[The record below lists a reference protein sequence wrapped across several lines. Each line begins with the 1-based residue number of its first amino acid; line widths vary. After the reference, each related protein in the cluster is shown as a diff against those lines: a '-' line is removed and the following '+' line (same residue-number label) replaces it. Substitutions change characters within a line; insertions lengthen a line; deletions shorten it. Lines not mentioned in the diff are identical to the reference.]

1 MQIGSYL
8 NTYNNMINSGSE
20 INTKSPEGVKTVSN
34 TVENLSSG
42 SVFEGSVVSIK
53 GDQVTLGLSNGGN
66 ISARLD
72 GSVNLSEGQS
82 VFFEVKSNDGATIAI
97 RPVSMETGN
106 NPILM
111 NALNTA
117 GVQVTERSLN
127 MVNSMMKE
135 SMPIDSNSL
144 LAMNRQ
150 LLSNPDI
157 SPDTVVLMNKLQI
170 PVSKENASM
179 LKAYQT
185 NQAQIS
191 NDINNIVDSID
202 KLISSKG
209 LSAEQSIELNKNLV
223 SLFTDSSLVSENN
236 TDSVSE
242 FSSVDNSGNIASDEA
257 VAVAEN
263 IAQQDSATVSTDSS
277 VDNVNNLR
285 TENLEIKNSEIENSV
300 INSNEQSVVTVAEE
314 AVDIPSNTLVSQ
326 MPKQQITSLA
336 ESLKSIGFDLK
347 DSGVLDDKGNISKDL
362 TAKEMLVKINDFING
377 KSLEL
382 PEPDVKK
389 LFSNEGYKS
398 LFSNV
403 IKDNWSLK
411 PDDITKPEAVKK
423 LYEKILNDAAKIS
436 QFADVNAKDSAIVQK
451 SVNDLKNNVSFMNQ
465 MNEVYAFVQIP
476 IKMTNQ
482 QTNSEL
488 YVYQNKKKKVEESD
502 ELSAFLHFDLD
513 SLGSTDISVKLKQK
527 NVSCDWFLEDEAS
540 LKLIEDNIDLL
551 EKRLQAKGYNCS
563 MKVEGGNQKIDFVN
577 DFLKA
582 GEPKTTEVHRYSFDV
597 RT

>member
-191 NDINNIVDSID
+191 SDINNIVDSID

-209 LSAEQSIELNKNLV
+209 LSTEQSIELNKSLV
-223 SLFTDSSLVSENN
+223 SLFTEESSSVIDESAISVVANTEEEISESISKQ
-236 TDSVSE
+236 DSV
-242 FSSVDNSGNIASDEA
+242 FAQTNSSVDSI
-257 VAVAEN
+257 
-263 IAQQDSATVSTDSS
+263 
-277 VDNVNNLR
+277 DNTKV
-285 TENLEIKNSEIENSV
+285 ENLEVKNSEVENSV
-300 INSNEQSVVTVAEE
+300 ITSNEQSVVTVAEE

-326 MPKQQITSLA
+326 MPKQQINSLGEA
-336 ESLKSIGFDLK
+336 LKSIGFDLK
-347 DSGVLDDKGNISKDL
+347 DAGIIDDKGNISKDL
-362 TAKEMLVKINDFING
+362 TAKEMLVKINDFISG
-377 KSLEL
+377 KALDL
-382 PEPDVKK
+382 PEDGVKK

-403 IKDNWSLK
+403 IKDSWSLK
-411 PDDITKPEAVKK
+411 PDEITKPEAVKK
-423 LYEKILNDAAKIS
+423 LYEKILSDAAKIS
-436 QFADVNAKDSAIVQK
+436 QIADINAKDSVNVQK

>member
-191 NDINNIVDSID
+191 SDINNIVDSID

-209 LSAEQSIELNKNLV
+209 LSTEQSIELNKSLV
-223 SLFTDSSLVSENN
+223 SLFTEESSSVIDESAISVVAN
-236 TDSVSE
+236 TEEEIAESISKQDSV
-242 FSSVDNSGNIASDEA
+242 FVQTNSSVDSI
-257 VAVAEN
+257 
-263 IAQQDSATVSTDSS
+263 
-277 VDNVNNLR
+277 DNTKV
-285 TENLEIKNSEIENSV
+285 ENLEVKNSEVENSV
-300 INSNEQSVVTVAEE
+300 ITSNAQSVVTVAEE

-326 MPKQQITSLA
+326 MPRQQINSLGEA
-336 ESLKSIGFDLK
+336 LKSIGFDLK
-347 DSGVLDDKGNISKDL
+347 DTGIIDDKGNISKDL
-362 TAKEMLVKINDFING
+362 TAKEMLVKINDFISG
-377 KSLEL
+377 KALEL
-382 PEPDVKK
+382 PEDGVKK

-403 IKDNWSLK
+403 IKDSWSLK
-411 PDDITKPEAVKK
+411 PDEITKPEAVKK
-423 LYEKILNDAAKIS
+423 LYEKILSDAAKIS
-436 QFADVNAKDSAIVQK
+436 QIADINAKDSVNVQK

-551 EKRLQAKGYNCS
+551 EKRLQAKGYNCA